1 MERSLVS
8 MVCAIAVTQAHAADL
23 LKIENAGSPNGKY
36 VLEAVATSDDA
47 CRVDLKSE
55 GDGKI
60 AKQIPVKDFD
70 THDRRYSISAVWK
83 EDSSA
88 FALNINKGRSITY
101 CRLFV
106 EHHGSWNEAS
116 LPEKQIKKLRKEA
129 DKKGGKALDYLSVS
143 AWLPKEE
150 IKFSYSGNNTVEYEF
165 IGRMMHGHQARV
177 DFVKIVAPKVE
188 PKPKYNYENY
198 VFTVLAGGTVGSKD
212 DAGTAA
218 QFKWPHGLSIDT
230 GANVFVA
237 DRGNHVV
244 RK

>member
-36 VLEAVATSDDA
+36 VLEAVATADDA

-55 GDGKI
+55 ADGKI
-60 AKQIPVKDFD
+60 TKQIPVKDFD

-129 DKKGGKALDYLSVS
+129 DKKGGRRWITFLCRLGYQRKRLNSPTWATIRWSPS
-143 AWLPKEE
+143 
-150 IKFSYSGNNTVEYEF
+150 SS
-165 IGRMMHGHQARV
+165 
-177 DFVKIVAPKVE
+177 
-188 PKPKYNYENY
+188 
-198 VFTVLAGGTVGSKD
+198 
-212 DAGTAA
+212 DA
-218 QFKWPHGLSIDT
+218 
-230 GANVFVA
+230 
-237 DRGNHVV
+237 
-244 RK
+244 